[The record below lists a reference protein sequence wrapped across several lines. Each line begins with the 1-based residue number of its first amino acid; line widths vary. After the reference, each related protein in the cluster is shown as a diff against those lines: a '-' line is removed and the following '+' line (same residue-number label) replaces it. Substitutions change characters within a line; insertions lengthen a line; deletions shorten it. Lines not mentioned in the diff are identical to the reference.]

1 MIRASPVAERAW
13 SLHLQELSERGS
25 PISRMIDTWFDTR
38 DRRNYDIRLPESWD
52 SVNSIVVAGEHLPT
66 PEDPVS

>member
-1 MIRASPVAERAW
+1 
-13 SLHLQELSERGS
+13 
-25 PISRMIDTWFDTR
+25 MIDTWFDTR

-52 SVNSIVVAGEHLPT
+52 SATSIVGAAEHLPT